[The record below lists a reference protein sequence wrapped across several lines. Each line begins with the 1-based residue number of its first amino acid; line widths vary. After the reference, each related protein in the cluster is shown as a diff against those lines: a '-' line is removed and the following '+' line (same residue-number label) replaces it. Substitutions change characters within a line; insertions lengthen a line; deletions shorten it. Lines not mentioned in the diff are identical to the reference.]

1 MSNGNVGVF
10 LFLQIFYKL
19 FMLRFFVI
27 YTVTYIYNIIVCRD
41 FKGTVSR
48 EKFGVLLYEV
58 LLEDLN
64 NSSRTGFTI
73 LQSILR
79 IFKIAN
85 LLYISCLTGNCFR
98 HVCQFRMPCT
108 DANWHA
114 WRKGKF
120 SDGKTLCCVSQHY
133 EVWLR
138 TVLVNFGYLENVIWT
153 PQNVNLRVVTVCQL
167 KSVNNTWGPVSR
179 R

>member
-1 MSNGNVGVF
+1 
-10 LFLQIFYKL
+10 
-19 FMLRFFVI
+19 MLRFFVI
-27 YTVTYIYNIIVCRD
+27 YTVTLSWIYIYNIIVYWD

-64 NSSRTGFTI
+64 NSSRTGFTS

-153 PQNVNLRVVTVCQL
+153 PQNVNLRVVTYCLSIKNLLITHGAQFLVD
-167 KSVNNTWGPVSR
+167 NP
-179 R
+179 